1 MLQIFNRSVRKAD
14 RVLNIC
20 FVSRDA
26 DIGRQLE
33 KFVSAR
39 EGVVLR
45 LIESGKVVPGFDAGG
60 LSVFVYD
67 LDASS
72 DTAIREFER
81 FMAQRPMQLPV
92 IVLSPAVDDELVRW
106 FLRLRVSDWIKT
118 PLSPAELIAACARV
132 NTQQSAGRQEVKCLT
147 FLGARGGVGATT
159 LAIHTAFLAARK
171 SKAQEPAT
179 CIVDLD
185 LTTGACA
192 EYLDLQPTWA
202 LDEIIADP
210 SRLDS
215 HMLDIMTAKHS
226 QSLSVLSA
234 RRKFGEIFDFSAE
247 VITRTLDLASQK
259 YKALIVDL
267 PRHVESWSDVVL
279 LGSSDVFVVTD
290 FSVPGL
296 RSARRM
302 VNDIVTQYGGEVVA
316 KVIVNKHRRSLFG
329 TGLSNSEVKELIGSD
344 LAGYVSADERLV
356 REAIDRGVPVTDI
369 KARSSFLSDLSSIV
383 GY

>member
-1 MLQIFNRSVRKAD
+1 MLQIFSRSVRKANRILD
-14 RVLNIC
+14 IG
-20 FVSRDA
+20 FVTQDA
-26 DIGRQLE
+26 DIGRQLKE
-33 KFVSAR
+33 FVSTR
-39 EGVVLR
+39 EGVDLR
-45 LIESGKVVPGFDAGG
+45 LIRSDKVAAGFDAGG

-72 DTAIREFER
+72 EASMREFER
-81 FMAQRPMQLPV
+81 FMMQRPPQLPV

-118 PLSPAELIAACARV
+118 PLSPGELIAACARV
-132 NTQQSAGRQEVKCLT
+132 ITQQGASRQEVKCLT
-147 FLGARGGVGATT
+147 FMGARGGVGATS
-159 LAIHTAFLAARK
+159 LALHAALLAARK
-171 SKAQEPAT
+171 SKAPAPST

-192 EYLDLQPTWA
+192 EYLDLQPAWK

-210 SRLDS
+210 SRLDP
-215 HMLDIMTAKHS
+215 HMLDIMTATHS
-226 QSLSVLSA
+226 QGLSVLSA
-234 RRKFGEIFDFSAE
+234 RRKFGETFDFAAE

-259 YKALIVDL
+259 YETLVVDL
-267 PRHVESWSDVVL
+267 PRHTESWSDGVM

-302 VNDIVTQYGGEVVA
+302 VNDIVAQYAGEVRP
-316 KVIVNKHRRSLFG
+316 KVIVNKHSRSIFG

-356 REAIDRGVPVTDI
+356 REAIDRGIPVTDI
-369 KARSSFLSDLSSIV
+369 KSRSSFISDLSKIV